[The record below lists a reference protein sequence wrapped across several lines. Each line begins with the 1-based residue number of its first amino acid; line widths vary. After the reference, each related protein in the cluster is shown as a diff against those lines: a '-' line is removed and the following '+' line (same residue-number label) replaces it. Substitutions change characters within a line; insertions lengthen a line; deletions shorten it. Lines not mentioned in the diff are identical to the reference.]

1 MRRFL
6 SKFFLYAVSAFAL
19 AAALDYTV
27 CSGLLKMEDY
37 RFQDFAAMLKGGME
51 HDVLIMGNSRGKHH
65 FDPEI
70 IDTMLNVNSFCIGIG
85 GYPIN
90 VEVEKYDLYRS
101 HNAKPRVILQNI
113 DYLTMK
119 VMKDVRH
126 QHQSE
131 MFFPLVYDRAGRNMM
146 RDLGYGFAELNIPF
160 YRMYGYQQVIKNG
173 ILEAT
178 GLKHYVS
185 RPTYKGHRAE
195 EGKWNGYELNQMAV
209 HQAEISEE
217 SKEVLER
224 FLSQCRKDS
233 VEVILVNS
241 PMYCGVK
248 EKVTNLDEVKTYFEK
263 TATQYEFRYLDYS
276 VDCPIA
282 QDSSNFCVAVHM
294 NPTATKEF
302 TRTLCKDLDSL
313 LSL

>member
-6 SKFFLYAVSAFAL
+6 SKVLLYAAAAFAL
-19 AAALDYTV
+19 AAVMDYTV
-27 CSGLLKMEDY
+27 CTGLLKMEDY
-37 RFQDFAAMLKGGME
+37 RFQDFAAMLKGGMD

-65 FDPEI
+65 YDPQI
-70 IDTMLNVNSFCIGIG
+70 IDSTLNVSSFCIGIG

-101 HNAKPRVILQNI
+101 HNTKPRVILQNI
-113 DYLTMK
+113 DYLTMN
-119 VMKDVRH
+119 VMEDVRH

-131 MFFPLVYDRAGRNMM
+131 MFFPLVYDRAGRKMM
-146 RDLGYGFAELNIPF
+146 RNLGYGFAELNIPF
-160 YRMYGYQQVIKNG
+160 YRMYGYQQGIKNG
-173 ILEAT
+173 ILEAA
-178 GLKHYVS
+178 GLKHCVS
-185 RPTYKGHRAE
+185 RPAYKGHRAE
-195 EGKWNGYELNQMAV
+195 EGKWNGHELNQMAV
-209 HQAEISEE
+209 HRAEISAE
-217 SKEVLER
+217 SKIVLEQ

-233 VEVILVNS
+233 IDVILVNS

-248 EKVTNLDEVKTYFEK
+248 KKVSNLDEIKTYFDN
-263 TATQYEFRYLDYS
+263 TARRYGFRYLDYS

-302 TRTLCKDLDSL
+302 TRTLCKDLESVL
-313 LSL
+313 K

>member
-6 SKFFLYAVSAFAL
+6 SKVLLYAAAAFAL
-19 AAALDYTV
+19 ATVMDFTV

-37 RFQDFAAMLKGGME
+37 RFQDFAAMLKGEGD

-65 FDPEI
+65 YDPQI
-70 IDTMLNVNSFCIGIG
+70 IDSTLNVSSFCIGIG

-101 HNAKPRVILQNI
+101 HNTKPRVILQNI
-113 DYLTMK
+113 DYLTMN
-119 VMKDVRH
+119 VMDDVRH

-131 MFFPLVYDRAGRNMM
+131 MFFPLVYDRAGRKMM

-185 RPTYKGHRAE
+185 RPAYKGHRAE
-195 EGKWNGYELNQMAV
+195 EGKWNGHELDQMAV
-209 HQAEISEE
+209 HQVEISEE
-217 SKEVLER
+217 SKIVLEQ

-233 VEVILVNS
+233 VDVILVNS

-248 EKVTNLDEVKTYFEK
+248 EKVSNLDEIKTYFDN
-263 TATQYEFRYLDYS
+263 TARRFGFRYLDYS

-294 NPTATKEF
+294 NSTATKEF
-302 TRTLCKDLDSL
+302 TRTLSKDLESVL
-313 LSL
+313 N

>member
-113 DYLTMK
+113 DYLTMN
-119 VMKDVRH
+119 VLADVRH

-131 MFFPLVYDRAGRNMM
+131 MFFPLVYDRAGRKMM
-146 RDLGYGFAELNIPF
+146 RNLGYGFAELNIPL

-173 ILEAT
+173 ILEAS

-185 RPTYKGHRAE
+185 RPAYKGHRAE
-195 EGKWNGYELNQMAV
+195 EGKWNGYELNRMAV
-209 HQAEISEE
+209 NRAEISEE

-233 VEVILVNS
+233 VEIILVNS

-248 EKVTNLDEVKTYFEK
+248 EKVTNLDEIKTYFDN
-263 TATQYEFRYLDYS
+263 TARQYGFRYLDYS

-302 TRTLCKDLDSL
+302 TRMLCKDLESVL
-313 LSL
+313 K